1 METSRLRVIRPTD
14 EAPGTR
20 YYSGLIRWILKIT
33 PGTSATSSD
42 DLCVP
47 RSLIFRSKE
56 GERRAREGGCY
67 FFLPYKELRELGK
80 FVENIAEDLQAARN
94 CRGFQMQPRYPVC
107 VV

>member
-47 RSLIFRSKE
+47 RSLLFRSKE
-56 GERRAREGGCY
+56 GERETGPRGWML
-67 FFLPYKELRELGK
+67 FFPS
-80 FVENIAEDLQAARN
+80 V
-94 CRGFQMQPRYPVC
+94 
-107 VV
+107 